1 MHVHVHMHLASSNRH
16 QLKPVNTWPEPRSLI
31 LGEIFIWKIN
41 NKTKEKVKINLLREI
56 KTIIISGLFA
66 VMRNS
71 CFALNITLRRFVQ
84 KVQKKKKVGVKKTLQ
99 RKNRFTNRL
108 SLRQIKKKNQIQKIK
123 SAPLEQ
129 QTMWHTDK

>member
-1 MHVHVHMHLASSNRH
+1 M
-16 QLKPVNTWPEPRSLI
+16 KPVNTWPEPRSLI

-56 KTIIISGLFA
+56 KKIIISGLFA

-84 KVQKKKKVGVKKTLQ
+84 KVQKKKVGVKKTLQ

-108 SLRQIKKKNQIQKIK
+108 SLRQIKKKKNQIQKIK

-129 QTMWHTDK
+129 QTM